1 MNKFNVL
8 TAGAVLLA
16 ASCGVMTASAQGPW
30 GSIGGYGGFLPYGGG
45 YGGGY
50 NSAWQMQSFDR
61 VPYFALHPPVYYSY
75 PVARPYG
82 YSPFALPPGVAP
94 VEPQIAPDCLA
105 QAETNPFFVPGADD
119 AAPIGPAE
127 DRSTKTAIVTPEN
140 NPFFVQS
147 MPSPAIENV
156 AKHGR

>member
-1 MNKFNVL
+1 MMNKLHVL

-16 ASCGVMTASAQGPW
+16 ASCGAATASAQGPW
-30 GSIGGYGGFLPYGGG
+30 GYGGGYGGFLP

-94 VEPQIAPDCLA
+94 VEPQISPDCLA
-105 QAETNPFFVPGADD
+105 QAETNPFFVPGKEVPASV
-119 AAPIGPAE
+119 APVE
-127 DRSTKTAIVTPEN
+127 DRSTKTAVVTPEN
-140 NPFFVQS
+140 NPYFVQS
-147 MPSPAIENV
+147 SPNSHVEKV
-156 AKHGR
+156 AKNGR